1 MMGRAGRPQY
11 DTEGEGIIL
20 TNHSELQYYLSM
32 NNMQLP
38 IESQLISQLADQMCA
53 EIVLGT
59 ISNTKEAVN
68 WLSYTYLFVRMLRN
82 PELYGILEEDKN
94 DPMMVGRRHE
104 LVHAAATLL
113 SRSNMVRYDKLAGTL
128 QSTALGKIASH
139 YYIKHQS
146 IQVYS
151 ENLKPHMSQ
160 IDIFRLFSLS
170 KEFALLPIRENEKLE
185 LQKFVERVP
194 IPVKGT
200 LDEPATK
207 INILLQA
214 YISRF

>member
-1 MMGRAGRPQY
+1 
-11 DTEGEGIIL
+11 
-20 TNHSELQYYLSM
+20 
-32 NNMQLP
+32 
-38 IESQLISQLADQMCA
+38 MCA

-68 WLSYTYLFVRMLRN
+68 WLSYTYLYIRMLRN
-82 PELYGILEEDKN
+82 PELYGVPDPVATLKN
-94 DPMMVGRRHE
+94 DPSLVGRRHD

-113 SRSNMVRYDKLAGTL
+113 QRSNMIRYDKLSGTL

-139 YYIKHQS
+139 YYIRHQS
-146 IQVYS
+146 MQVYS

-170 KEFALLPIRENEKLE
+170 KEFSFVPIRENEKLE

-194 IPVKGT
+194 VPVKGT

>member
-1 MMGRAGRPQY
+1 
-11 DTEGEGIIL
+11 
-20 TNHSELQYYLSM
+20 
-32 NNMQLP
+32 
-38 IESQLISQLADQMCA
+38 
-53 EIVLGT
+53 
-59 ISNTKEAVN
+59 
-68 WLSYTYLFVRMLRN
+68 
-82 PELYGILEEDKN
+82 
-94 DPMMVGRRHE
+94 
-104 LVHAAATLL
+104 
-113 SRSNMVRYDKLAGTL
+113 
-128 QSTALGKIASH
+128 
-139 YYIKHQS
+139 
-146 IQVYS
+146 
-151 ENLKPHMSQ
+151 MSQ